1 MEDSP
6 SSSNG
11 AVESLPLAPMDD
23 EGTTLTSLAK
33 CFSTY
38 NKINQ

>member
-6 SSSNG
+6 SSING
-11 AVESLPLAPMDD
+11 AEESLPLAPLGD
-23 EGTTLTSLAK
+23 EGTTLTSFAK

-38 NKINQ
+38 NKII